1 MTIRVLARVLA
12 RGDGRD
18 ALRAALRANML
29 ASRREAGCVRYE
41 LAQSLTDPNEFTTL
55 EEWRTEAD
63 VDAHMRTPHVQQ
75 LLATVP
81 ALLAA
86 PPDIRSY
93 RTLPD

>member
-1 MTIRVLARVLA
+1 MTIRVLARAVA
-12 RGDGRD
+12 RSDGRD
-18 ALRAALRANML
+18 ALRAALRDNML
-29 ASRREAGCVRYE
+29 ASRRESGCVRYE
-41 LAQSLTDPNEFTTL
+41 LAQGLADPNEFTTL

-63 VDAHMRTPHVQQ
+63 VDAHMRTAHVQR

-86 PPDIRSY
+86 PPEIRTY